1 MTVPQDCIEVVHGKM
16 TLAVPRDIF
25 SGRDAVI
32 DEEKAKQFAEKTKK
46 RYPWVTD
53 NAMEVIMRNARKEML
68 RLNDERTG
76 GRSTSK
82 RLESEGKTEM
92 AILHLRKH
100 LEEHPDDADSWYALG
115 ELLCKT
121 GKVEE
126 GHRAINKG
134 RSLK

>member
-16 TLAVPRDIF
+16 TLAVPKDIF

-32 DEEKAKQFAEKTKK
+32 NEEKAKQFAEKTKK

-82 RLESEGKTEM
+82 RLESEEKTEM

>member
-16 TLAVPRDIF
+16 TLAVPKDIF

-32 DEEKAKQFAEKTKK
+32 NEEKAKQFAEKTKK

>member
-1 MTVPQDCIEVVHGKM
+1 MTVPSDCIEVIHGKM
-16 TLAVPRDIF
+16 TLAVPKDLF
-25 SGRDAVI
+25 SGRDEVI
-32 DEEKAKQFAEKTKK
+32 DEGKAKAFAEKTKK

-53 NAMEVIMRNARKEML
+53 NAMEVIFRNARKEML

-92 AILHLRKH
+92 AIQHLKKH

-115 ELLCKT
+115 ELLCKS

-134 RSLK
+134 RSLI

>member
-1 MTVPQDCIEVVHGKM
+1 MTVPSDCIEVIHGKM
-16 TLAVPRDIF
+16 TLAVPKDMF

-32 DEEKAKQFAEKTKK
+32 DEGKAKAFAEKTKK

-53 NAMEVIMRNARKEML
+53 NAMEVIFRNARKEML

-76 GRSTSK
+76 WRSTSK

-92 AILHLRKH
+92 AIQHLKKH

-115 ELLCKT
+115 ELLCKS

-134 RSLK
+134 RSLI

>member
-16 TLAVPRDIF
+16 TLAVPKDIF

-32 DEEKAKQFAEKTKK
+32 NEEKAKQFAEKTKK

-53 NAMEVIMRNARKEML
+53 NAMEVIFRNARKEML

-92 AILHLRKH
+92 AIQHLKKH

-115 ELLCKT
+115 ELLCKS

-134 RSLK
+134 RSLI